1 MIKIWG
7 SRISKLSSTSYRK
20 IRLAWQNVERPYK
33 LLTTAFLV
41 ITFILAGETLSE
53 SPSLS
58 SLFELPRQSRVFG
71 PIFFPPETVNNPIEW
86 KDRVQSLLLLIGL
99 PVAFLLWHW
108 RDRNVRD
115 QIENA
120 RKDTNLREY
129 LEVQKMAA
137 GLVEGADGEQSV
149 KCQLQIAA
157 LHQIRGFLRGEYG
170 ESFRRPAFELLMSGH
185 ANAMERIGVKEVQKQ
200 ISEFD
205 EDISDDIW
213 VSKERLIV
221 KMNMVDKERLEI
233 IKFEYDQIF
242 GGYFNLS
249 GKCFDFIDFTWTEF
263 KPNLK
268 ISNASFF
275 GATFFGCLLKSV
287 NFEYSQ
293 LQAAEFHDCDLSNA
307 RLWGAHLDGGTLSD
321 CILWGANIGIRDT
334 ASFPDCS
341 GSEIDENCWMAS
353 NWGGL
358 NEDEK
363 EKVRSIW
370 YAAGASASESLQ
382 NQLSRFDETPPVT
395 DK

>member
-1 MIKIWG
+1 MVKRWASKIANF
-7 SRISKLSSTSYRK
+7 SSTSYSK
-20 IRLAWQNVERPYK
+20 TRLTWRNVERPYK
-33 LLTTAFLV
+33 LLITAFLV
-41 ITFILAGETLSE
+41 IFTILSGEKLSE
-53 SPSLS
+53 NTYFSGIFDFS
-58 SLFELPRQSRVFG
+58 RQSRVFG
-71 PIFFPPETVNNPIEW
+71 PIFFPPDTANNPIEW

-137 GLVEGADGEQSV
+137 GLVEGTDRDQSV

-185 ANAMERIGVKEVQKQ
+185 ANAMERVGVKEVQKQ
-200 ISEFD
+200 ISEID

-213 VSKERLIV
+213 TSKEKLLL
-221 KMNMVDKERLEI
+221 KMDMVDKERLEI

-242 GGYFNLS
+242 SGYFNLS
-249 GKCFDFIDFTWTEF
+249 GKCFDFTDFTWTEF
-263 KPNLK
+263 KPDLK
-268 ISNASFF
+268 IANASFF
-275 GATFFGCLLKSV
+275 GATFFGCLLQSV
-287 NFEYSQ
+287 DFEYSQ
-293 LQAAEFHDCDLSNA
+293 MQAAEFHDCDLSKA
-307 RLWGAHLDGGTLSD
+307 RLWGTHLDGSTLSD
-321 CILWGANIGIRDT
+321 CILWGANLGIRDT

-341 GSEIDENCWMAS
+341 GSEIDENCWMAP

-358 NEDEK
+358 TDDEK
-363 EKVRSIW
+363 EEIRSIW
-370 YAAGASASESLQ
+370 YAAGAAASESLQ
-382 NQLSRFDETPPVT
+382 NRSSI
-395 DK
+395 